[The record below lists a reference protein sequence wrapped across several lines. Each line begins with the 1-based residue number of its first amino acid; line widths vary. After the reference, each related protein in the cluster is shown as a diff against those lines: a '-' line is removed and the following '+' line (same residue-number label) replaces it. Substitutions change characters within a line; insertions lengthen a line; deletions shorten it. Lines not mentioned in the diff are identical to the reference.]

1 MKEKR
6 SVCYNLWAYSAAS
19 AVLIIVIA
27 AIIWSHAHP
36 FGLHWD
42 EAEYLDQS
50 GIDVQ
55 RLWAGKILSL
65 GGRILLKGYG
75 HPPAYRFI
83 VLPFLA
89 IFGFHVMVAR
99 LVSLGCYVLSCWFL
113 YRAGDL
119 AAGRAAGALAV
130 LIFALSPEVI
140 AASIFFGTDT
150 SLYLAISAMLYY
162 LFRAWSEEKE
172 SRVTWIG
179 LGVSIGIGLLAK
191 QSFLPIAIPILVFWL
206 IAGHYGWLQI
216 PKLGGQRKAIVL
228 GLLIGAPWWLMN
240 LRGSIHYVAYAR
252 SFVRNSLGSPS
263 LLTWMKWLNSVVQG
277 LLGHGIAIL
286 IVLVAIV
293 SLVMHFK
300 GKGRSFPDRGKA
312 VLIACACGAVPI
324 VLAQLSGTNYLLRHI
339 TPALIPLAVC
349 VGVLGELSGWC
360 SSWAGCLTSGILVCG
375 QLGML
380 LAPVVVPNKEPIEIG
395 FSNGVYPW
403 QAMAR
408 FDQWDWAPVRVL
420 TQNCGLQSP
429 KIGYLGNGRAFDEPQ
444 IEYAWVSQGITQ
456 PDVDWLWRF
465 EDGPIN
471 WQKLMAHADQED
483 VVITAPHFEGEVT
496 IKENLDNAH
505 NAEFAARLSN
515 DPHFQHPTKLEMGR
529 FRPIDV
535 LVYVNSSIKCHVN

>member
-1 MKEKR
+1 MTEKR
-6 SVCYNLWAYSAAS
+6 RVCQNVWAYSAGS
-19 AVLIIVIA
+19 AVLIIVLA

-42 EAEYLDQS
+42 EAEYLNQS

-65 GGRILLKGYG
+65 CGRILLKDYG
-75 HPPAYRFI
+75 HPPAYRLI

-89 IFGFHVMVAR
+89 VFGFHVIVAR
-99 LVSLGCYVLSCWFL
+99 LVSLACYALSCWFL
-113 YRAGDL
+113 YRTGAL
-119 AAGRAAGALAV
+119 IAGRAAGALAV

-140 AASIFFGTDT
+140 AASIVFGTDT

-162 LFRAWSEEKE
+162 VFRAWSEQRQ

-179 LGVSIGIGLLAK
+179 LGLSIGVGLLAK
-191 QSFLPIAIPILVFWL
+191 PSFLPIAIPVFVFWF

-216 PKLGGQRKAIVL
+216 PKLRGQRKAIVL

-240 LRGSIHYVAYAR
+240 LKGLIQYVEFAR
-252 SFVRNSLGSPS
+252 SDVRNSMGSPS
-263 LLTWMKWLNSVVQG
+263 LFTLMKWLSSFVQG

-286 IVLVAIV
+286 IVLIAIV
-293 SLVMHFK
+293 SFVRHFQNH
-300 GKGRSFPDRGKA
+300 GRSFTNREKA

-324 VLAQLSGTNYLLRHI
+324 LLAQLSGTNYLLRHI
-339 TPALIPLAVC
+339 SPALIPLAVS

-360 SSWAGCLTSGILVCG
+360 SSLVGCLTSGILVCG
-375 QLGML
+375 QLAML
-380 LAPVVVPNKEPIEIG
+380 LAPVVVPNKQPIEIG

-408 FDQWDWAPVRVL
+408 FDQWDWAPARVL
-420 TQNCGLQSP
+420 TQNCGLKSP
-429 KIGYLGNGRAFDEPQ
+429 KIGYVGNGRAFDEPQ
-444 IEYAWVSQGITQ
+444 IEYAWVSQGLAP

-465 EDGPIN
+465 EDGPID
-471 WQKLMAHADQED
+471 WRKLMARADQED
-483 VVITAPHFEGEVT
+483 VVITAPHFTGEVT

-505 NAEFAARLSN
+505 NAEFAERLSN
-515 DPHFQHPTKLEMGR
+515 DPHFQHPTKFEMGR

-535 LVYVNSSIKCHVN
+535 LVYVNSSLMCHAN